1 MVEAVML
8 LGSLGLVIGIGLALA
23 SKVFY
28 VYVDPLIL
36 EIEEALPG
44 ANCGGC
50 GKPGCSANAEA
61 IAAGKAA
68 PNSCVAAGPEVAE
81 AIAAIMGVTI
91 EAREPDIARPGCTYG
106 VADADL
112 KYVYHG
118 LSDCRAAALL
128 YGGMKV
134 CAIGCLGLGSC
145 ARACPF
151 GAIEMGPAGL
161 PVVDETR
168 CTGCGTCEKVCP
180 KHIITLSSV
189 TRRIL
194 KEYTTEECTTPC
206 QRACPAGIDISA
218 YIHQIALGD
227 YPRAV
232 QVIKERN
239 PFPTVIGRICPRPC
253 EEDCR
258 RQYVDQPVAINFLKR
273 FAADYE
279 KKQTGRILPYR
290 APATGRRIAIIGAGV
305 QGLSAAFFAAR
316 LGHEPTVYEATSQP
330 GGILRSAIASYR
342 LPAEIL
348 DWDIDGIREMG
359 VHIETEKTLGK
370 EIHMAALLEEGYQ
383 AVFLATGGWDSRLLR
398 NAGSETEP
406 PVAGMH
412 LLIDVLKNNERA
424 RLGSQVVIYGGG
436 NPALEAAR
444 ICRKKGSEKITLL
457 FREAREALDLDEEKM
472 AALEKDGVGF
482 MFSSAV
488 GRLSGQAETLA
499 EIEVLDLL
507 APSRTTLPADTFI
520 VAAGKLPQFIFTRV
534 PEEETDAPA
543 SDPETAGPGEKTAGP
558 LCWQAIETAKA
569 PVNKDDTG
577 LFAPGEARTDFSA
590 AIKAIAAGRRAAASI
605 HRVMYDIP
613 LTLED
618 TVVTPQSM
626 VQNVSSVENVAAI
639 DRQIM
644 PLSSPVEVA
653 EGAELEKG
661 FDAATARKEAE
672 RCLQCGLICYAHDDK
687 RETEAN

>member
-1 MVEAVML
+1 MVGV
-8 LGSLGLVIGIGLALA
+8 GLALA

-28 VYVDPLIL
+28 VYVDPMIL
-36 EIEEALPG
+36 EIEDALPG

-50 GKPGCSANAEA
+50 GMPGCSANAEA
-61 IAAGKAA
+61 IVAGKAA

-91 EAREPDIARPGCTYG
+91 EAQEPDIARPGCTYG
-106 VADADL
+106 VADADQ
-112 KYVYHG
+112 KYVYDG
-118 LSDCRAAALL
+118 LNDCRAAALL

-134 CAIGCLGLGSC
+134 CSIGCLGLGSC

-151 GAIEMGPAGL
+151 DAIEMDPAGL
-161 PVVDETR
+161 PVVNEAR
-168 CTGCGTCEKVCP
+168 CTGCGTCERVCP

-206 QRACPAGIDISA
+206 QRACPAGIDISE

-227 YPRAV
+227 YPKAV

-258 RQYVDQPVAINFLKR
+258 RKYVDEPVAINFLKR

-279 KKQTGRILPYR
+279 KTLSERILPYR
-290 APATGRRIAIIGAGV
+290 APATARKVAIIGAGAE
-305 QGLSAAFFAAR
+305 GLSAAFFAAR
-316 LGHEPTVYEATSQP
+316 LGHEPTVFESAPEP
-330 GGILRSAIASYR
+330 GGILRSAIAAYR
-342 LPAEIL
+342 LPEEIL

-370 EIHMAALLEEGYQ
+370 EIQVAALLEQGYQ

-398 NAGSETEP
+398 VAGSEAEP

-412 LLIDVLKNNERA
+412 LLIDVIKNSDSIRS
-424 RLGSQVVIYGGG
+424 GSKVVIFGGG
-436 NPALEAAR
+436 NAALEAAR
-444 ICRKKGSEKITLL
+444 KCREKGSEKTTIV
-457 FREAREALDLDEEKM
+457 FREARQALDLDDAKLSV
-472 AALEKDGVGF
+472 LEKDGVDF
-482 MFSSAV
+482 MFTSAV
-488 GRLSGQAETLA
+488 GKLSGQAEMLG
-499 EIEVLDLL
+499 EIEVIDLL
-507 APSRTTLPADTFI
+507 TLSQTALPADTFI
-520 VAAGKLPQFIFTRV
+520 VAAGRLPQFIFTRV
-534 PEEETDAPA
+534 PEEETDTP
-543 SDPETAGPGEKTAGP
+543 DPETAEADPETTAPEVEVAGP
-558 LCWQAIETAKA
+558 LCWQAVETAKA
-569 PVNKDDTG
+569 PANKNDAG

-590 AIKAIAAGRRAAASI
+590 AIKAIAAGRRAAAAI

-613 LTLED
+613 LTLEE
-618 TVVTPQSM
+618 TVVTPQSII
-626 VQNVSSVENVAAI
+626 QNVSGVENVAVI
-639 DRQIM
+639 DRQTM
-644 PLSSPVEVA
+644 PMSSPLEVA

-661 FDAATARKEAE
+661 FDEATARKEAD
-672 RCLQCGLICYAHDDK
+672 RCLQCGLICYVHEDK
-687 RETEAN
+687 RETVEG